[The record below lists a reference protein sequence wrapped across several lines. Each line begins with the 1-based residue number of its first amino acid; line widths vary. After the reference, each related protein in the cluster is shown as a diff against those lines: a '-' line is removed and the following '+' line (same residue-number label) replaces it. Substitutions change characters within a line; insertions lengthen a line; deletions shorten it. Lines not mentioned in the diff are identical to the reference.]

1 MLCRCGHYATGWG
14 FTLRGDCDFQLHK
27 LGMHPLAQPCKA
39 VRAGLSTVGAAST
52 ALQPSMRSAGR
63 ACAGP
68 HAHTLQ
74 RICAR
79 QKHGRAG
86 YSGLQGGIDSV
97 GDPLPRN
104 ATDRQ
109 VD

>member
-1 MLCRCGHYATGWG
+1 
-14 FTLRGDCDFQLHK
+14 
-27 LGMHPLAQPCKA
+27 
-39 VRAGLSTVGAAST
+39 
-52 ALQPSMRSAGR
+52 MRSAGR

-86 YSGLQGGIDSV
+86 YSGLQWAAGGYSGLQGGIDSV